1 MPLQLRVQKWE
12 WRLLLRNSR
21 NVFLISLCTVITL
34 FNNQTN
40 LYMKK
45 CFFQQPFC
53 IFEKLFY
60 CYECRNIS
68 KNTCAFMFRNRS
80 SHQGCS
86 IKAVLENIAIFPRK
100 YLCWSLFLVKL
111 QAFRVASL
119 LKRGSNTGVFLWI

>member
-1 MPLQLRVQKWE
+1 MPLQLRVQKCE

-34 FNNQTN
+34 VNNQTN

>member
-1 MPLQLRVQKWE
+1 MPLQLRVQKCE

-34 FNNQTN
+34 VNNQTN

-119 LKRGSNTGVFLWI
+119 LKRGSNTGVFL